1 LLQLNKFQNFAA
13 WCALLVA
20 TSFECSLVR
29 AQAFELL
36 KRQQQLET
44 MLAEVQGSKPPEL
57 LLETT
62 EELLA
67 RMKAKLVK
75 T

>member
-1 LLQLNKFQNFAA
+1 LLATFGHLFPAA
-13 WCALLVA
+13 GGCV
-20 TSFECSLVR
+20 VRR

-44 MLAEVQGSKPPEL
+44 MLAEVQGTKPPEL

-75 T
+75 S

>member
-1 LLQLNKFQNFAA
+1 
-13 WCALLVA
+13 LVLHL
-20 TSFECSLVR
+20 FR

-62 EELLA
+62 EQLLA

>member
-1 LLQLNKFQNFAA
+1 MLVLLLLQMCYAGVLP
-13 WCALLVA
+13 
-20 TSFECSLVR
+20 VR